1 MDSVDSVV
9 LMKQMLIVLLMK
21 RRRLQPMEVVAIDVS
36 SADSIPH

>member
-21 RRRLQPMEVVAIDVS
+21 RRRLQPMEVAIDVS
-36 SADSIPH
+36 SVDSIPH